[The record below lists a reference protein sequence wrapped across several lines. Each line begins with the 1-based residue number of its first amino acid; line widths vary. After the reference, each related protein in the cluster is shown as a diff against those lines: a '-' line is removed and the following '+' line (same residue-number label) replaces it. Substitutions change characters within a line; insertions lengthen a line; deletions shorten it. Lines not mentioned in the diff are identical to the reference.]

1 MRLSTNL
8 GARRTLSLLASR
20 NLARTPVSV
29 YYRSSM
35 AALASRGVADDV
47 KNKAKQ
53 LAETPGNVL
62 TSARDELKN
71 VGGDL
76 AKTIAGN
83 VQRELPVDNEDP
95 TAITR
100 ELGGSSKAS
109 HGGLKEDFTSITRD
123 IAITVPEPVMKV
135 GLAGGI
141 PYVGTALA
149 SVYYARQ
156 AAQAMEGNLHGVD
169 VETTLQLLDQI
180 HHVQITYGAVLLG
193 FLGAV
198 HWGLEFAKYGG
209 ELGYKR
215 LALGV
220 APVLYA
226 WPTLSMAPEV
236 ALAAQWAGFTAFWWA
251 DSKATTAGWTPR
263 WYSQYR
269 FYLSVLVGSCII
281 GTLAGTNYFGPASS
295 TTISHQK
302 LHKLDQAASKGSLG
316 GLSTKGGRKEGELSA
331 DKTEGIEA
339 LPAEEGSDGY
349 VIIKKKNTGEGQ
361 GGDKGESGDKKP
373 DNQTND
379 AGTQDAQAKKDKEQ
393 QQGKSGKVR
402 RGESV
407 MNKEEK

>member
-1 MRLSTNL
+1 MMRLSTNL
-8 GARRTLSLLASR
+8 GARRTLSLFASR
-20 NLARTPVSV
+20 NIARMPASV
-29 YYRSSM
+29 YYRPSVM
-35 AALASRGVADDV
+35 VLASRGVADDI

-53 LAETPGNVL
+53 LAEEPGNVL
-62 TSARDELKN
+62 KSAKDELKN

-76 AKTIAGN
+76 AKTISGN
-83 VQRELPVDNEDP
+83 VQRELPIDDKDP
-95 TAITR
+95 TSVTR
-100 ELGGSSKAS
+100 E
-109 HGGLKEDFTSITRD
+109 R
-123 IAITVPEPVMKV
+123 
-135 GLAGGI
+135 GI
-141 PYVGTALA
+141 PYIGTALA

-156 AAQAMEGNLHGVD
+156 AAQAMDGNAHGVD
-169 VETTLQLLDQI
+169 VETTLQLLNQI
-180 HHVQITYGAVLLG
+180 QHVQVTYGAVLLG

-226 WPTLSMAPEV
+226 WPTLSMAPEI

-251 DSKATTAGWTPR
+251 DSKATTAGWTPK

-281 GTLAGTNYFGPASS
+281 GTLAGTNIFGPASN
-295 TTISHQK
+295 TTIGHQK
-302 LHKLDQAASKGSLG
+302 LRTLDKVASKGSLG

-349 VIIKKKNTGEGQ
+349 VIIKKKSTGQ
-361 GGDKGESGDKKP
+361 GQDGDEGESDDKKP

-379 AGTQDAQAKKDKEQ
+379 ASTQEAQDKKDKEQ
-393 QQGKSGKVR
+393 QQGKSGSVR
-402 RGESV
+402 TGESL
-407 MNKEEK
+407 MKKGEKK